1 MSGPSVRP
9 AGGRVGQRAGQQVGQ
24 RVGPFKAM
32 ARDARV
38 LRVGMNVWPPF
49 LFSGIHV
56 QHIAG
61 DFREVAVRL
70 RHTPLTSNYVG
81 TQFGGS
87 IFAMCDPFWMLMVLR
102 NLGPGY
108 VVWDRAAEVEFLAP
122 GRGPVCTTFHLS
134 QELLDDLQL
143 RADDGDRVLHWFEND
158 VVADDGTLVA
168 RVRKQVYV
176 RRARS

>member
-1 MSGPSVRP
+1 MSGPAAP
-9 AGGRVGQRAGQQVGQ
+9 RAGSRSAQ
-24 RVGPFKAM
+24 RVGPVKAL
-32 ARDARV
+32 ARDPRV
-38 LRVGMNVWPPF
+38 LRVGMNAWPPF

-56 QHIAG
+56 QHIAE

-87 IFAMCDPFWMLMVLR
+87 IFAMCDPFWMLMVMR
-102 NLGPGY
+102 NLGRGY

-122 GRGPVCTTFHLS
+122 GRGPVGTTFHLT
-134 QELLDDLQL
+134 QEVLDELQV
-143 RADDGDRVLHWFEND
+143 RADDGDRVLRWFDNE

-176 RRARS
+176 RRARG

>member
-1 MSGPSVRP
+1 MSRQGS
-9 AGGRVGQRAGQQVGQ
+9 GQRIAPV
-24 RVGPFKAM
+24 KSL

-38 LRVGMNVWPPF
+38 LRVGMNAWPPF

-56 QHIAG
+56 QHIG
-61 DFREVAVRL
+61 TDFREVRVRL

-87 IFAMCDPFWMLMVLR
+87 IFAMCDPFWMLMVMR
-102 NLGPGY
+102 NLGSGY

-122 GRGPVCTTFHLS
+122 GRGTLRTRFDLS
-134 QELLDDLQL
+134 QEVLDELQV
-143 RADDGDRVLHWFEND
+143 RADDGDRVLHWFDND
-158 VVADDGTLVA
+158 IVADDGKLVA